1 MKETNC
7 NFLVKGKKVVGT
19 ICLPD
24 GNTKAP
30 VVLLI
35 HGFTGNRHE
44 SVSKSA
50 PLGKF
55 SLLASKLSDV
65 GIASL
70 RIDMRGSG
78 QSDGSLEDI
87 TAFTELEDAIAACE
101 YLKQSELVDGNKISV
116 LGLSFGGLVATAL
129 CAKDRKIKS
138 LVLWNP
144 AVNMME
150 VMLTIAGIAPVMHA
164 CKDEH
169 RIYEFDIWNAK
180 RKLCGEFFTSLCKM
194 SAHASIAKYKGP
206 MLLQVGLNDRVV
218 WPEPA
223 QAQGII
229 SCHEGEHELQTV
241 NAGHDFT
248 NNGSDEPLLS
258 VIEKTVSFLKE
269 KAF

>member
-1 MKETNC
+1 M
-7 NFLVKGKKVVGT
+7 KGKNVVGT

-50 PLGKF
+50 PKGKF

-144 AVNMME
+144 AVNM
-150 VMLTIAGIAPVMHA
+150 IA
-164 CKDEH
+164 
-169 RIYEFDIWNAK
+169 
-180 RKLCGEFFTSLCKM
+180 
-194 SAHASIAKYKGP
+194 
-206 MLLQVGLNDRVV
+206 
-218 WPEPA
+218 
-223 QAQGII
+223 
-229 SCHEGEHELQTV
+229 
-241 NAGHDFT
+241 
-248 NNGSDEPLLS
+248 
-258 VIEKTVSFLKE
+258 
-269 KAF
+269 